1 MDVKSLSFCLFC
13 LISLTRAG
21 PICNCSSDSRSLVYA
36 CTCSGPEVK
45 DLSSLFSSG
54 LCANGTPSKLVLKD
68 IPNLVRLEDGFEAP
82 ASSRCVGWSSLTTL
96 EIHQS
101 GLQNITSTTF
111 RGLHDLELLDIS
123 NNSQI
128 VSYREEVFR
137 PVGSTLVDLVATDN
151 RVHSLTR
158 RVFSGLK
165 RLRRLTLSRNKIGYI
180 APEVFSNGCCSEL
193 TELRLDYNI
202 LTDLED
208 ETFRGLTSLRLLD
221 LRGNPLQRL
230 SPHLFKPFVATIT
243 HLWMSHD
250 DNANFGG
257 FSELPRGL
265 FLQMDSL
272 RVLEIVELKLRNLS
286 SDSFEGLSSLEQL
299 SLRGNRLTEIPPNI
313 FSSLPSLERLD
324 LSANFLVCLPD
335 ASSEKYQSLRWLDIS
350 WNGLT
355 HLTRNGFVGLARSSP
370 TAEYPKFVLN
380 ISSNPIQRIEPDAFC
395 ALGGAVELIVSSP
408 NVTVPTGQDTKV
420 WNTMENWPESPF
432 ALVGNTSIIRGMLED
447 PTSASASVTV
457 AAADPLYGRDDAFLA
472 CSQTSQGAAL
482 LNRLLESKLYKQV
495 TYTAKDVSTSLA
507 SGCPWLALS
516 KLSEWQLS
524 KLGVPGLSGTP
535 NTMSDGNLGS
545 GLEQGSRLYL
555 LIIVAVC
562 VTFLLSALTIIMCYR
577 AWSRRATQKHAMDV
591 EANGAGIIANG
602 HDENVSEKHELLA
615 RAETRTNGNNE
626 REALRELPE
635 GSEST
640 NLNGAS
646 QSSRISE
653 DGASREGVTVSKRT
667 GNADE
672 ETRRHSRST
681 RLNTEQK
688 TGDLEQMTSLGVL

>member
-1 MDVKSLSFCLFC
+1 MDVRSLSLCLFC
-13 LISLTRAG
+13 LTSLVRAG
-21 PICNCSSDSRSLVYA
+21 PVCKCLSEGENFVYA
-36 CTCSGPEVK
+36 CTCSGVEVR
-45 DLSSLFSSG
+45 DLSSIFSSG
-54 LCANGTPSKLVLKD
+54 LCANATPSKLVLKD
-68 IPNLVRLEDGFEAP
+68 MPNLVQIDDGFEAP
-82 ASSRCVGWSSLTTL
+82 ASSGCAGWSSLTAL
-96 EIHQS
+96 EIHQT

-111 RGLHDLELLDIS
+111 RGLHDLEFLDIS
-123 NNSQI
+123 NNSQL

-137 PVGSTLVDLVATDN
+137 SVGSTLVDLVATDN

-180 APEVFSNGCCSEL
+180 AAEVFSSDCCSEL

-208 ETFRGLTSLRLLD
+208 ETFRGLTSLRILD

-230 SPHLFKPFVATIT
+230 SPNLFKPFAATIT

-257 FSELPRGL
+257 FGELPKGL
-265 FLQMDSL
+265 FLQMNSL

-299 SLRGNRLTEIPPNI
+299 SLRGNRLTEIPSNI
-313 FSSLPSLERLD
+313 FSSLPGLETLD

-335 ASSEKYQSLRWLDIS
+335 ASSERYQRLRWLDIS

-355 HLTRNGFVGLARSSP
+355 HLTRNGFVGLARSLP
-370 TAEYPKFVLN
+370 TIEYPRFVLN
-380 ISSNPIQRIEPDAFC
+380 ISANPIQRIEPDAFC
-395 ALGGAVELIVSSP
+395 ALGGPVELIVSSP
-408 NVTVPTGQDTKV
+408 NATVPTIQDSKA
-420 WNTMENWPESPF
+420 WNTMENWPDNPF
-432 ALVGNTSIIRGMLED
+432 ALVGNSSIIRGMLKAS
-447 PTSASASVTV
+447 TSASSAP
-457 AAADPLYGRDDAFLA
+457 ADPVYGRNDYLLA
-472 CSQTSQGAAL
+472 CSQTSQGAML

-495 TYTAKDVSTSLA
+495 TYTAKEVNTSLA
-507 SGCPWLALS
+507 SGCPWLPLS

-535 NTMSDGNLGS
+535 NAMSDGHLGN

-577 AWSRRATQKHAMDV
+577 AWSRRATQKLAMDL
-591 EANGAGIIANG
+591 EANGAGTIANG
-602 HDENVSEKHELLA
+602 HEEKVSEKHELLA
-615 RAETRTNGNNE
+615 KAQTRTNDSND
-626 REALRELPE
+626 REALGQLPE
-635 GSEST
+635 VSDST
-640 NLNGAS
+640 NANGVS
-646 QSSRISE
+646 LSSRISE
-653 DGASREGVTVSKRT
+653 DAVSRDDMTSAKRT
-667 GNADE
+667 GNVDE
-672 ETRRHSRST
+672 ENRRHSHSS
-681 RLNTEQK
+681 RLNPEPK
-688 TGDLEQMTSLGVL
+688 TGDLEQMTSLGIL

>member
-1 MDVKSLSFCLFC
+1 MDIKSLSLCLFC
-13 LISLTRAG
+13 LTSLIRAD
-21 PICNCSSDSRSLVYA
+21 PICNCSSDSGNLDYA
-36 CTCSGPEVK
+36 CTCSGAEVR

-68 IPNLVRLEDGFEAP
+68 MPNLFRLDAGFEAP
-82 ASSRCVGWSSLTTL
+82 ASSGCVGWSSLTVL
-96 EIHQS
+96 KLHQT

-111 RGLHDLELLDIS
+111 RGLHDLEFLDLS

-137 PVGSTLVDLVATDN
+137 SVGSTLVDLVATDN

-165 RLRRLTLSRNKIGYI
+165 RLRRLRLSRNKIGYI
-180 APEVFSNGCCSEL
+180 AAEVFSSDCCSEL

-230 SPHLFKPFVATIT
+230 SSHLFKPFAATIT

-257 FSELPRGL
+257 FGELPKGL
-265 FLQMDSL
+265 FLQMNSL
-272 RVLEIVELKLRNLS
+272 RVLEIAELKLRNLS
-286 SDSFEGLSSLEQL
+286 SDSFEGLSSLEEL
-299 SLRGNRLTEIPPNI
+299 SLRGNRLTEIPSNI
-313 FSSLPSLERLD
+313 FSSLHSLERLD

-335 ASSEKYQSLRWLDIS
+335 ASSERYQRLRWLDIS

-355 HLTRNGFVGLARSSP
+355 HLTRNGFVGLASSP
-370 TAEYPKFVLN
+370 PTNEYLRFVLN

-395 ALGGAVELIVSSP
+395 GLGGPVELIVSSP
-408 NVTVPTGQDTKV
+408 NATVPTTQDTKV
-420 WNTMENWPESPF
+420 WNTMENWPENPF
-432 ALVGNTSIIRGMLED
+432 ALVGNMSIIRGMLKN
-447 PTSASASVTV
+447 SASSSAPMTFATAEPV
-457 AAADPLYGRDDAFLA
+457 YGRDDSLQA
-472 CSQTSQGAAL
+472 CSQTSQGAML

-495 TYTAKDVSTSLA
+495 TYTAKDVNTSLA

-535 NTMSDGNLGS
+535 NAMSDSHLGS

-577 AWSRRATQKHAMDV
+577 AWSRRATQKLALDL
-591 EANGAGIIANG
+591 EANGAGIMANG
-602 HDENVSEKHELLA
+602 HEENVSEKHELLA
-615 RAETRTNGNNE
+615 RVQSMTNG
-626 REALRELPE
+626 REALGQLPE

-640 NLNGAS
+640 TANGAS
-646 QSSRISE
+646 LSSRISE
-653 DGASREGVTVSKRT
+653 DGVPRDDKTSSKRT
-667 GNADE
+667 LNADE

-681 RLNTEQK
+681 RINTEPK
-688 TGDLEQMTSLGVL
+688 AGDLEQMTSLGIL